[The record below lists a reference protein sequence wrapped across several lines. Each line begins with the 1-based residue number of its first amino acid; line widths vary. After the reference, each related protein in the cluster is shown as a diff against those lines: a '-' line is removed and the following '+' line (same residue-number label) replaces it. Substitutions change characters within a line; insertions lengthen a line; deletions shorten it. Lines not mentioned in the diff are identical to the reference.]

1 MNERGKKMNIIRV
14 LKKSIREYKRDSILT
29 PILVAFE
36 ALVECIIPLMVANL
50 VNKMQNGC
58 DLSVILKYGVIL
70 IIMACFSLLFGALAG
85 ITAANASAGFGK
97 NLRKDLFMV
106 VQNFSFENIDRFSA
120 SSLVTRMTTDVT
132 NVQMAYM
139 MIIRTVVRAPLMLI
153 FSLVMGF
160 IMGGRLALIFLFTI
174 PVLGIGLGLVIKK
187 TMPLF
192 RKVFKK
198 YDNLNNSVQENING
212 IRVVKSFVR
221 EDFEMKKF
229 NEAAEDVCADFT
241 KAEKI
246 LALNNPMM
254 QFCLYVVMIFVLTF
268 GSYLVVNF
276 GGAIIQVGQLSSL
289 LTYSFQ
295 ILMSLMML
303 SMIFVMVTISI
314 ESCERIVAVLEEKRT
329 ISNPENPIY
338 EVNDGSIDF
347 DNVSFKYSKRA
358 DRYAL
363 ENINLHIKSG
373 QTIGIL
379 GGTGSSKTSLVNLIS
394 RLYDVTEG
402 EVKVGGVNVKDYDL
416 VTLRDAVSVVLQKNV
431 LFSGSIKENLR
442 WGNKDATDEEIEE
455 ACHLACADEFIE
467 QFPDKYDTHIEQG
480 GTNVSGGQ
488 KQRLCIA
495 RALLKKPKILILDD
509 STSAVDTKTD
519 AIIRA
524 GFKKFIPETTKII
537 IAQRVSSVQD
547 ADQIIIMNNGSIEA
561 IGTHDELLASNP
573 IYQEVYYSQNK
584 GGEQDEK

>member
-1 MNERGKKMNIIRV
+1 MNIIRV
-14 LKKSIREYKRDSILT
+14 LKKSIREYKIDSILT

-97 NLRKDLFMV
+97 NLRKDLFMA

-160 IMGGRLALIFLFTI
+160 IMGGPLAFIFLFTI

-276 GGAIIQVGQLSSL
+276 GGTIIQVGQLSSL

-347 DNVSFKYSKRA
+347 DDVSFKYSKRA

-402 EVKVGGVNVKDYDL
+402 EVKVAGVDVRDYDL

-431 LFSGSIKENLR
+431 LFSGSIKDNLR

-561 IGTHDELLASNP
+561 VGTHDELLASNP

-584 GGEQDEK
+584 GGKQDEK

>member
-1 MNERGKKMNIIRV
+1 MNIIRV

-36 ALVECIIPLMVANL
+36 SLTECFLPLMVATL

-58 DLSVILKYGVIL
+58 DLSVIVKYGVIL
-70 IIMACFSLLFGALAG
+70 VIMACFSLLFGALAG

-97 NLRKDLFMV
+97 NLRKDLFV
-106 VQNFSFENIDRFSA
+106 AVQNFSFENIDRFSA

-153 FSLVMGF
+153 FSLIMGF
-160 IMGGRLALIFLFTI
+160 VMGGRLALIFLFTI

-192 RKVFKK
+192 RKVFRK

-229 NEAAEDVCADFT
+229 NTAAEDVCNDFT
-241 KAEKI
+241 RAEKI

-254 QFCLYVVMIFVLTF
+254 QFCIYVVMIFVMTF
-268 GSYLVVNF
+268 GSFLVVNF

-303 SMIFVMVTISI
+303 SMIFVMVTISM
-314 ESCERIVAVLEEKRT
+314 ESCERIVAVLEEKHT

-338 EVNDGSIDF
+338 EVKDGSIDF
-347 DNVSFKYSKRA
+347 NNVSFKYSKRA

-363 ENINLHIKSG
+363 ANINLHIKSG

-402 EVKVGGVNVKDYDL
+402 EVKVAGVDVRDYDL

-442 WGNKDATDEEIEE
+442 WGNKEATDEEIEE

-519 AIIRA
+519 AIIRN

-573 IYQEVYYSQNK
+573 IYQEVYYSQNR
-584 GGEQDEK
+584 GGEQDEQ

>member
-1 MNERGKKMNIIRV
+1 MNERGNNMNIVRV

-36 ALVECIIPLMVANL
+36 SLTECFLPLMVANL
-50 VNKMQNGC
+50 VNQMQNGC
-58 DLSVILKYGVIL
+58 DLSVIVKYGAIL
-70 IIMACFSLLFGALAG
+70 VVMACFSLLFGALAG

-97 NLRKDLFMV
+97 NLRKDLFV
-106 VQNFSFENIDRFSA
+106 AVQNFSFENIDRFSA

-153 FSLVMGF
+153 FSLIMGF

-174 PVLGIGLGLVIKK
+174 PVLGVGLGLVIKK

-192 RKVFKK
+192 RKVFRK

-221 EDFEMKKF
+221 EEFEMKKF
-229 NEAAEDVCADFT
+229 NTAAEDVCGDFT
-241 KAEKI
+241 RAEKI

-254 QFCLYVVMIFVLTF
+254 QFCIYVVMIFVMTF
-268 GSYLVVNF
+268 GSFLVVNF

-314 ESCERIVAVLEEKRT
+314 ESCERIVAVLEEKHT
-329 ISNPENPIY
+329 ISNPENPVY
-338 EVNDGSIDF
+338 EVKDGSIDF
-347 DNVSFKYSKRA
+347 NNVSFKYSKRA

-363 ENINLHIKSG
+363 ADINLHIKSG

-442 WGNKDATDEEIEE
+442 WGNKEATDEEIEE

>member
-97 NLRKDLFMV
+97 NLRKDLFMA

-160 IMGGRLALIFLFTI
+160 IMGGPLAFIFLFTI

-254 QFCLYVVMIFVLTF
+254 QFCLYVVMIFILTF

-431 LFSGSIKENLR
+431 LFSGSIKDNLR

>member
-1 MNERGKKMNIIRV
+1 MNIIRV

-97 NLRKDLFMV
+97 NLRKDLFMA

-139 MIIRTVVRAPLMLI
+139 MIIRTVVRAPLMVI

-431 LFSGSIKENLR
+431 LFSGSIKDNLR

-547 ADQIIIMNNGSIEA
+547 ADQIIIMNNGSVES

>member
-97 NLRKDLFMV
+97 NLRKDLFMA

-139 MIIRTVVRAPLMLI
+139 MIIRTVVRTPLMLI

-160 IMGGRLALIFLFTI
+160 IMGGPLAFIFLFTI
-174 PVLGIGLGLVIKK
+174 PVLGIGLGLMIKK

-347 DNVSFKYSKRA
+347 NNVSFKYSKRA

-561 IGTHDELLASNP
+561 VGTHDELLASNP

>member
-1 MNERGKKMNIIRV
+1 MNIIRV

-97 NLRKDLFMV
+97 NLRKDLFMA

-347 DNVSFKYSKRA
+347 NNVSFKYSKRA

-547 ADQIIIMNNGSIEA
+547 ADQIIIMNNGSVEA

>member
-1 MNERGKKMNIIRV
+1 MNIIRV
-14 LKKSIREYKRDSILT
+14 LKKSIREYKKDSILT
-29 PILVAFE
+29 PVLVAFE

-50 VNKMQNGC
+50 VNRMQNGC
-58 DLSVILKYGVIL
+58 DLSVIMRYGVIL

-85 ITAANASAGFGK
+85 IKAANASAGFGK
-97 NLRKDLFMV
+97 NLRKDLFVV

-221 EDFEMKKF
+221 EDFEKKKF
-229 NEAAEDVCADFT
+229 NEAAEDVCGDFT
-241 KAEKI
+241 RAEKI

-254 QFCLYVVMIFVLTF
+254 QFCLYVVMIFILTF

-276 GGAIIQVGQLSSL
+276 GGNIIQVGQLSSL

-363 ENINLHIKSG
+363 ENINLHIQSG

>member
-97 NLRKDLFMV
+97 NLRKDLFMA

-160 IMGGRLALIFLFTI
+160 IMGGPLAFIFLFTI

-314 ESCERIVAVLEEKRT
+314 ESCERIVAVLEEKCT

-347 DNVSFKYSKRA
+347 NNVSFKYSKRA

-561 IGTHDELLASNP
+561 VGTHDELLASNP

-584 GGEQDEK
+584 GGEQDE

>member
-1 MNERGKKMNIIRV
+1 MNERGNNMNIIRV

-29 PILVAFE
+29 PVLVAFE

-50 VNKMQNGC
+50 VNRMQNGC
-58 DLSVILKYGVIL
+58 DLSVIMRYGVIL

-85 ITAANASAGFGK
+85 IKAANASAGFGK
-97 NLRKDLFMV
+97 NLRKDLFV
-106 VQNFSFENIDRFSA
+106 AVQNFSFENIDRFSA

-221 EDFEMKKF
+221 EDFEKKKF
-229 NEAAEDVCADFT
+229 NEAAEDVCGDFT
-241 KAEKI
+241 RAEKI

-276 GGAIIQVGQLSSL
+276 GGNIIQVGQLSSL

-547 ADQIIIMNNGSIEA
+547 ADQIIIMNNGSVEA

>member
-97 NLRKDLFMV
+97 NLRKDLFMA

-139 MIIRTVVRAPLMLI
+139 MIIRTVVRVPLMLI

-160 IMGGRLALIFLFTI
+160 IMGGPLAFIFLFTI

-347 DNVSFKYSKRA
+347 NNVSFKYSKRA

>member
-1 MNERGKKMNIIRV
+1 MNERGKNMNIIRV

-29 PILVAFE
+29 PVLVAFE

-50 VNKMQNGC
+50 VNRMQNGC
-58 DLSVILKYGVIL
+58 DLSVIMRYGVIL

-85 ITAANASAGFGK
+85 IKAANASAGFGK
-97 NLRKDLFMV
+97 NLRKDLFV
-106 VQNFSFENIDRFSA
+106 AVQNFSFENIDRFSA

-221 EDFEMKKF
+221 EDFEKKKF
-229 NEAAEDVCADFT
+229 NEAAEDVCGDFT
-241 KAEKI
+241 RAEKI

-276 GGAIIQVGQLSSL
+276 GGNIIQVGQLSSL

-314 ESCERIVAVLEEKRT
+314 ESCERIVSVLEEKRT
-329 ISNPENPIY
+329 ISNPKNPIY

-373 QTIGIL
+373 QTIGVL

-402 EVKVGGVNVKDYDL
+402 EVKVGGVNVRDYDL

-431 LFSGSIKENLR
+431 LFSGSIKDNLR

-547 ADQIIIMNNGSIEA
+547 ADQIIIMNNGSVEA

>member
-1 MNERGKKMNIIRV
+1 MNERGKKMNIIHV

-97 NLRKDLFMV
+97 NLRKDLFMA

-160 IMGGRLALIFLFTI
+160 IMGGPLAFIFLFTI

-402 EVKVGGVNVKDYDL
+402 EVKVAGVDVRDYDL

-547 ADQIIIMNNGSIEA
+547 ADQIIIMNNGSVEA

>member
-1 MNERGKKMNIIRV
+1 MNERGKRMNIIRV
-14 LKKSIREYKRDSILT
+14 LKKSIREYKRDSMLT

-36 ALVECIIPLMVANL
+36 SLTECFLPLMVATL

-58 DLSVILKYGVIL
+58 DLSVIVKYGVIL
-70 IIMACFSLLFGALAG
+70 VIMACFSLLFGALAG

-97 NLRKDLFMV
+97 NLRKDLFV
-106 VQNFSFENIDRFSA
+106 AVQNFSFENIDRFSA

-153 FSLVMGF
+153 FSLIMGF
-160 IMGGRLALIFLFTI
+160 VMGGRLALIFLFTI

-192 RKVFKK
+192 RKVFRK

-229 NEAAEDVCADFT
+229 NTAAEDVCNDFT
-241 KAEKI
+241 RAEKI

-254 QFCLYVVMIFVLTF
+254 QFCIYVVMIFVMTF
-268 GSYLVVNF
+268 GSFLVVNF

-303 SMIFVMVTISI
+303 SMIFVMVTISM
-314 ESCERIVAVLEEKRT
+314 ESCERIVAVLEEKHT

-338 EVNDGSIDF
+338 EVKDGSIDF
-347 DNVSFKYSKRA
+347 NNVSFKYSKRA

-363 ENINLHIKSG
+363 ANINLHIKSG

-402 EVKVGGVNVKDYDL
+402 EVKVAGVDVRDYDL

-442 WGNKDATDEEIEE
+442 WGNKEATDEEIEE
-455 ACHLACADEFIE
+455 ACHLACANEFIE

-519 AIIRA
+519 AIIRN

-573 IYQEVYYSQNK
+573 IYQEVYYSQNR
-584 GGEQDEK
+584 GGEQDEQ

>member
-97 NLRKDLFMV
+97 NLRKDLFMA
-106 VQNFSFENIDRFSA
+106 VQNFSFENIDHFSA

-160 IMGGRLALIFLFTI
+160 IMGGPLAFIFLFTI

-347 DNVSFKYSKRA
+347 NNVSFKYSKRA

-561 IGTHDELLASNP
+561 VGTHDELLASNP